1 MSFRLLIVALFI
13 LIGLFVFQN
22 DLKNFQLPDTK
33 PLSELLKLNQKFN
46 EFLTAPQSAVEN
58 ISAPPPL
65 KVVKEI
71 FEVHQLNLTSL
82 GIIIWTNTERAMA
95 VLPTLK
101 ENENLNKAALA
112 KAQDMFKNQYFEH
125 ISPVNG
131 VGPAELVKQAGYDYL
146 EVGENLIL
154 GNFENDKAVV
164 EGWMNSSGHRANI
177 LNFKYKEIGVA
188 ALKGIYQGKEVW
200 IAVQEF
206 GRPTSDCPAIEQNL
220 KSAINT
226 NKKEIEQL
234 AAIIEMKKA
243 EIESMKRGNPFL
255 NQKIEE
261 YNELVNR
268 YNTLVNQTK
277 VIIETYNNQVFLLN
291 QCLQ

>member
-22 DLKNFQLPDTK
+22 DLKNFQLPATK
-33 PLSELLKLNQKFN
+33 PLSEPLKPNQKFN
-46 EFLTAPQSAVEN
+46 EFLTAPQSAAEN
-58 ISAPPPL
+58 ISAPPL
-65 KVVKEI
+65 KIVKEI
-71 FEVHQLNLTSL
+71 FEVHKLNLTSL

-112 KAQDMFKNQYFEH
+112 KARDMFKNQYFEH
-125 ISPVNG
+125 ISPVDG
-131 VGPAELVKQAGYDYL
+131 VGPAELAKQAGYDYL

-177 LNFKYKEIGVA
+177 LNSKYKEIGVA

-234 AAIIEMKKA
+234 AAILETKKA
-243 EIESMKRGNPFL
+243 EIESMERGDPSL

-268 YNTLVNQTK
+268 YNTLINQTK
-277 VIIETYNNQVFLLN
+277 TIIETYNNQVFLLN